1 MAVLAEP
8 SGNAKHPLQ
17 GRSHALELRE
27 PMNWNYAYLII
38 AVMFE
43 VVATTA
49 LKSTEGFT
57 RVAPSVVA
65 IVGYALAFYFLSLP
79 LRTIPVGVVY
89 ALWCGAG
96 ILFIT
101 AIAWVYYRQALDV
114 PALIGIGLIVA
125 GVAVINLF
133 SKSIPH

>member
-1 MAVLAEP
+1 
-8 SGNAKHPLQ
+8 
-17 GRSHALELRE
+17 
-27 PMNWNYAYLII
+27 
-38 AVMFE
+38 

-57 RVAPSVVA
+57 RLWPSLVA
-65 IVGYALAFYFLSLP
+65 ISGYALAFYFLSLP

-101 AIAWVYYRQALDV
+101 GIAWVYYRQALDG
-114 PALIGIGLIVA
+114 PALIGMALIVA

>member
-1 MAVLAEP
+1 
-8 SGNAKHPLQ
+8 
-17 GRSHALELRE
+17 
-27 PMNWNYAYLII
+27 MNLNYAYLII

-43 VVATTA
+43 VLATTA

-57 RVAPSVVA
+57 RIVPSIVAVA
-65 IVGYALAFYFLSLP
+65 GYAFAFYFLSLP

-101 AIAWVYYRQALDV
+101 GISWVYYRQALDM
-114 PALIGIGLIVA
+114 PALIGMGLIVA